1 MQTKQWRWE
10 RGKTRLE
17 DAPCRPRTPA
27 REGGVG
33 VGGWGSLPTGS
44 PPDTPS
50 ASPLPIT
57 LRWGQ
62 NPVACSE
69 NPPAYHDPTPS
80 SFQGKGRG
88 QPGGWRG
95 AEPGFAP
102 HLHTGSSRS
111 WIAALQRGTVRLSSD
126 EGAGSQCQPASLA
139 EREGGG
145 PR

>member
-33 VGGWGSLPTGS
+33 VGGWGCLPTGS

-50 ASPLPIT
+50 ASPIPIT

-80 SFQGKGRG
+80 SFQGKERG
-88 QPGGWRG
+88 
-95 AEPGFAP
+95 
-102 HLHTGSSRS
+102 
-111 WIAALQRGTVRLSSD
+111 
-126 EGAGSQCQPASLA
+126 
-139 EREGGG
+139 
-145 PR
+145 